1 MKRELRV
8 RTIHESKLFEFDP
21 EQNLALFW
29 VSCEAG
35 TYIRTLCVHLGLILG
50 VGAHMLE
57 LRRVRSGILQEDD
70 TMVTMHDVLDA
81 QWVYDTYNDE
91 TYLRRVVMPL
101 EMILTNYPR
110 IVVKD
115 TTVNAICYG
124 AQLMIPG
131 VLRYESGIEIGRE
144 VVLITTKG
152 EAVALAIAQMTTSI
166 IDTCDHGIVARIK
179 RVIMD
184 RDTYP
189 RKWGYGPHALKKKQ
203 FIQAL
208 LLLDPLGRKAG
219 QVWTSDR
226 QDTARSQGRG

>member
-8 RTIHESKLFEFDP
+8 RTIHESKLYEFDP
-21 EQNLALFW
+21 EQNMALFW

-57 LRRVRSGILQEDD
+57 LRRSRSGILQEDD

-81 QWVYDTYNDE
+81 QWVYDTYSDE

-110 IVVKD
+110 IVIKD
-115 TTVNAICYG
+115 TTVNAVCYG

-144 VVLITTKG
+144 IVLITTKG

-189 RKWGYGPHALKKKQ
+189 RKWGFGPHALKKKQ
-203 FIQAL
+203 FIKVPAQPYR
-208 LLLDPLGRKAG
+208 D
-219 QVWTSDR
+219 
-226 QDTARSQGRG
+226 

>member
-1 MKRELRV
+1 V
-8 RTIHESKLFEFDP
+8 RTIHESKLYEFDP
-21 EQNLALFW
+21 EQNMALFW

-57 LRRVRSGILQEDD
+57 LRRSRSGILQEDD

-81 QWVYDTYNDE
+81 QWVYDTYSDE

-110 IVVKD
+110 IVIKD
-115 TTVNAICYG
+115 TTVNAVCYG

-144 VVLITTKG
+144 IVLITTKG

-189 RKWGYGPHALKKKQ
+189 RKWGFGPHALKKKQ
-203 FIQAL
+203 FIKVPAQPYR
-208 LLLDPLGRKAG
+208 D
-219 QVWTSDR
+219 
-226 QDTARSQGRG
+226 